1 MGNLHKKSDGITSI
15 PVPFYFCPNE
25 DQKKPIIT
33 ATRSQTKRDRN
44 AVKSENVVQ
53 EESTGRIAAPP
64 QRFKSGGGSVMTIE
78 PKKENDENE
87 EPKMSDMILQADPA
101 VLAATNTSMDPPSY
115 GMMEF
120 QKLLQQPK
128 SQISSDGV
136 DVDAMAQEVEKMND
150 GDLMFNDLS
159 KELSESMKISNHQNS
174 RSKSFQ
180 RQNSGLET
188 PEVSMEQSKIN
199 QNNLDLC

>member
-1 MGNLHKKSDGITSI
+1 
-15 PVPFYFCPNE
+15 
-25 DQKKPIIT
+25 
-33 ATRSQTKRDRN
+33 
-44 AVKSENVVQ
+44 
-53 EESTGRIAAPP
+53 
-64 QRFKSGGGSVMTIE
+64 
-78 PKKENDENE
+78 
-87 EPKMSDMILQADPA
+87 MSDMILQADPA

-128 SQISSDGV
+128 SQVSSDGILAGV

>member
-1 MGNLHKKSDGITSI
+1 
-15 PVPFYFCPNE
+15 
-25 DQKKPIIT
+25 
-33 ATRSQTKRDRN
+33 
-44 AVKSENVVQ
+44 
-53 EESTGRIAAPP
+53 
-64 QRFKSGGGSVMTIE
+64 
-78 PKKENDENE
+78 
-87 EPKMSDMILQADPA
+87 MSDMILQADPA
-101 VLAATNTSMDPPSY
+101 VLAATNTSMGPPLSNS
-115 GMMEF
+115 MDEF
-120 QKLLQQPK
+120 QKLLQQSK
-128 SQISSDGV
+128 SQVSSDGILAGV

>member
-1 MGNLHKKSDGITSI
+1 MASKNSKL
-15 PVPFYFCPNE
+15 VF
-25 DQKKPIIT
+25 IIF
-33 ATRSQTKRDRN
+33 
-44 AVKSENVVQ
+44 VH
-53 EESTGRIAAPP
+53 
-64 QRFKSGGGSVMTIE
+64 FFFFIE

-101 VLAATNTSMDPPSY
+101 VLAATNTSMGPPLSNS
-115 GMMEF
+115 MDEF
-120 QKLLQQPK
+120 QKLLQQSK
-128 SQISSDGV
+128 SQVSSDGILAGV

>member
-1 MGNLHKKSDGITSI
+1 MI
-15 PVPFYFCPNE
+15 FRF
-25 DQKKPIIT
+25 
-33 ATRSQTKRDRN
+33 TRAQL
-44 AVKSENVVQ
+44 
-53 EESTGRIAAPP
+53 
-64 QRFKSGGGSVMTIE
+64 F
-78 PKKENDENE
+78 
-87 EPKMSDMILQADPA
+87 
-101 VLAATNTSMDPPSY
+101 
-115 GMMEF
+115 F
-120 QKLLQQPK
+120 LL
-128 SQISSDGV
+128 GV

>member
-1 MGNLHKKSDGITSI
+1 MASKNSKL
-15 PVPFYFCPNE
+15 VF
-25 DQKKPIIT
+25 IIFF
-33 ATRSQTKRDRN
+33 
-44 AVKSENVVQ
+44 VH
-53 EESTGRIAAPP
+53 
-64 QRFKSGGGSVMTIE
+64 FFFFIE

-101 VLAATNTSMDPPSY
+101 VLAATNTSMGPPLSNS
-115 GMMEF
+115 MDEF
-120 QKLLQQPK
+120 QKLLQQSK
-128 SQISSDGV
+128 SQVSSDGILAGV